1 MAVASYLLVAHEHA
15 MADVRRAGFVY
26 LAMTRLGTAFVVVAV
41 LVLRAGAGA
50 WDFASLR
57 TAAAALDPGVRGVVF
72 LLALV
77 GCGTKA
83 GVIPLRVWLPRAHP
97 VAPSH
102 VSTLMSGVMLK
113 VGVYGL
119 LRLTW
124 DVLRGGPA
132 WWDALILALG
142 LLSAVLGV
150 LYALMEHDLK
160 RMLAFHSIENIGIV
174 LIGVGVGL
182 ILAALG
188 QPMGAALGAG
198 LFHALSHALFK
209 ALLFLGA
216 GAMHV
221 GHLRS
226 HARAEAR
233 RRGGRVRLR
242 RRRGGR

>member
-132 WWDALILALG
+132 WWDALILA
-142 LLSAVLGV
+142 
-150 LYALMEHDLK
+150 
-160 RMLAFHSIENIGIV
+160 
-174 LIGVGVGL
+174 
-182 ILAALG
+182 ALG

>member
-1 MAVASYLLVAHEHA
+1 V
-15 MADVRRAGFVY
+15 
-26 LAMTRLGTAFVVVAV
+26 
-41 LVLRAGAGA
+41 
-50 WDFASLR
+50 
-57 TAAAALDPGVRGVVF
+57 AALPGG
-72 LLALV
+72 
-77 GCGTKA
+77 
-83 GVIPLRVWLPRAHP
+83 
-97 VAPSH
+97 
-102 VSTLMSGVMLK
+102 
-113 VGVYGL
+113 
-119 LRLTW
+119 
-124 DVLRGGPA
+124 
-132 WWDALILALG
+132 ILALG